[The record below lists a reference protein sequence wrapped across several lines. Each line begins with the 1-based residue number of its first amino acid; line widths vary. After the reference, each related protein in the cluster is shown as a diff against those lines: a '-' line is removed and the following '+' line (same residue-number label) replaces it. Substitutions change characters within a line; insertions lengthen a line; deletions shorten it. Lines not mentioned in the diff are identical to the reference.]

1 MNLAEIQKRN
11 QVLRDYFA
19 GRDWDLN
26 HEHQLKRQLI
36 LNSATL
42 LSSYPYLCDDEW
54 EVEPSR
60 AEQGRG
66 DLIFTDGWGRYA
78 VVEVKWL
85 DPGQLNSGRTGATRR
100 TSNRQ
105 KRRSVESQASQYAIV
120 LSKLLSWYEEI
131 IGYSYTNEQSMPQLQ
146 ARLLGAWPKSG

>member
-60 AEQGRG
+60 AEQGKG

-78 VVEVKWL
+78 VVEVKWIDL
-85 DPGQLNSGRTGATRR
+85 GHAAVNRTNATRR
-100 TSNRQ
+100 SSNRQ
-105 KRRSVESQASQYAIV
+105 KRRSVENQAQQYAV
-120 LSKLLSWYEEI
+120 ALSQLLAWYEEI
-131 IGYSYTNEQSMPQLQ
+131 VGYSYTNEQSMPQRQ
-146 ARLLGAWPKSG
+146 TRLLGTWLKSG